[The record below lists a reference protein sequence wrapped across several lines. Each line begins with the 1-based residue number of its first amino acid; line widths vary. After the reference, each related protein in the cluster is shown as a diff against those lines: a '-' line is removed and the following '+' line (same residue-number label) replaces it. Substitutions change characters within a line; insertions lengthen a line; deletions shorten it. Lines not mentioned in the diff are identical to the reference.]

1 MITSHETPEG
11 LEADSAAHMN
21 FTINRRWLVLFALM
35 LLFIAAVSAGADV
48 GIIPTKL
55 FGITYADKAGHFV
68 LYGTL
73 AFLLHLALN
82 RRAIHIGAIAIPI
95 AFLIACALGLAD
107 EGQQY
112 FMPHRAFDLSD
123 FAADVVG
130 IALFIWALE
139 IWDKR
144 TLTESATRLE

>member
-1 MITSHETPEG
+1 MHPQ
-11 LEADSAAHMN
+11 
-21 FTINRRWLVLFALM
+21 FNRRWLVLFALM
-35 LLFIAAVSAGADV
+35 LLFIAGVSAGADA

-55 FGITYADKAGHFV
+55 FGITYSDKVGHFV

-82 RRAIHIGAIAIPI
+82 RRAIHIGAIAIPL

-130 IALFIWALE
+130 IAMFISTLE

-144 TLTESATRLE
+144 TLTETGRGLK